1 MRKKVLIALLA
12 VFALTLANCSSE
24 PKKETPA
31 ETAVDGKCTSG
42 DCKNGRGTVTYNDGS
57 KYEGDFKDGKMNGE
71 GTLTFVNGDSYKGNF
86 ANDMFSGK
94 GTYKY
99 ANGDIYEGDFKNDL
113 FDGNGVLTTKK
124 GNKYTGGFREGKFD
138 GDGTVTQPDGD
149 TLSGTFKMDIPLKG
163 VVKSKDGRVNVQ
175 KDFTQSMPAELK
187 KRL

>member
-31 ETAVDGKCTSG
+31 ETADGKCTSG

-71 GTLTFVNGDSYKGNF
+71 GALTFANGDSYKGNF

-113 FDGNGVLTTKK
+113 FDGNGVLTTK
-124 GNKYTGGFREGKFD
+124 
-138 GDGTVTQPDGD
+138 
-149 TLSGTFKMDIPLKG
+149 
-163 VVKSKDGRVNVQ
+163 
-175 KDFTQSMPAELK
+175 
-187 KRL
+187 